1 MTRPS
6 DRKYAHWLSTIVVV
20 VALLILAIL
29 VDGLLRYLNV
39 LG

>member
-6 DRKYAHWLSTIVVV
+6 DRKYARWLSTIVVV

-29 VDGLLRYLNV
+29 LDGLLRYLNV